1 MSQSTI
7 VLEMWATT
15 TTALEEV
22 LCTIPTASEPVEMNQ
37 AWMKVYKQA
46 LTAVGSIFN
55 EDAISRGLEDPVYP
69 FSMHLAISNA
79 LPMIKTLQLII
90 SYPET
95 RGLPSTVPSEVQA
108 GNRHPKWSIRQTEKW
123 LLPAS
128 HHGDNEILMSQV
140 NKNTWE
146 DSSGQKGGNAD
157 GANMSSEHKCE
168 NASKVGRKF
177 LSLDLPSSL
186 PTPCP
191 SFLAPSPLV
200 FPLFLPSSTQTMPNP
215 PQHTLT
221 PMHSDDIKHSSFHAA
236 LAKLLQG
243 PIPQAITEHPEN
255 MAMGDTQELGSVEG
269 KPQWVTALNTRFTL
283 LRNGFPKVR
292 SWQEC
297 TVPLCR

>member
-1 MSQSTI
+1 MSRSTI

-15 TTALEEV
+15 TTALKEV

-46 LTAVGSIFN
+46 LAAVGSIFN

-108 GNRHPKWSIRQTEKW
+108 GNRHPKWSIRQTKKW

-146 DSSGQKGGNAD
+146 DSSGQKGDNAD

-168 NASKVGRKF
+168 NASKVGRK
-177 LSLDLPSSL
+177 
-186 PTPCP
+186 
-191 SFLAPSPLV
+191 
-200 FPLFLPSSTQTMPNP
+200 
-215 PQHTLT
+215 HTLT

-269 KPQWVTALNTRFTL
+269 KPQWVTALNTRFTP

-297 TVPLCR
+297 TVLLCR